1 MRTLLIVSG
10 GDAPGINAAL
20 YHFTRLSEQAG
31 DHVIG
36 AVGGLAGA
44 VEGHLTDL
52 HSGMLAPVCGLGG
65 TYLPSSR
72 EPVLKET
79 LNRLKLIQTIS
90 RQSIDNIVLFGGD
103 GSLRHIP
110 PVLAEMGIACVSVPT
125 TIDNDVPGTDE
136 TIGFDSACNA
146 AHHVIDGLLAT
157 ARALPGRIFSVET
170 LGGSTGFLALDIART
185 AGAHVVLVPEYEYDE
200 VWLAERLRLAVQ
212 EHRLALLVLS
222 EGVASSRTLVDDM
235 QQRHNLRIR
244 DTRLGH
250 GQRGVAPGH
259 RDRWLAL
266 TMAETAYAGLRD
278 GMRTGTVTVQR
289 GQIILY
295 EDFTATFPPRQ
306 PDRRVYEAI
315 NGLA

>member
-20 YHFTRLSEQAG
+20 YHFAHLSEQSG
-31 DHVIG
+31 DHVVG

-44 VEGHLTDL
+44 VDGHLMDL
-52 HSGMLAPVCGLGG
+52 HSDMLAPVSGLGG
-65 TYLPSSR
+65 SYLTSSR
-72 EPVLKET
+72 EPVLKDAM
-79 LNRLKLIQTIS
+79 NRLKLIQTIS
-90 RQSIDNIVLFGGD
+90 RQSIDNIILFGGD

-110 PVLAEMGIACVSVPT
+110 PILAEIGLACVGVPT

-146 AHHVIDGLLAT
+146 AHTVIDGLLAT

-185 AGAHVVLVPEYEYDE
+185 AGAHAILIPEFEYDE
-200 VWLAERLRLAVQ
+200 AWLADRLKWAVRERK
-212 EHRLALLVLS
+212 LALLVLS
-222 EGVASSRTLVDDM
+222 EGVPASRTLVDDM

-250 GQRGVAPGH
+250 GQRGVAPAH

-266 TMAETAYAGLRD
+266 AMIKAAYAGLRD
-278 GMRTGTVTVQR
+278 GVKSGIVAMQN
-289 GQIILY
+289 GQITLC
-295 EDFTATFPPRQ
+295 EGMAADFPVRQ
-306 PDRRVYEAI
+306 PDRSVYDQV
-315 NGLA
+315 NGL